1 METREL
7 GERIMAG
14 AQLLEGKVA
23 VVTGAGS
30 GIGRAI
36 AVMMAEAGARV
47 VVNDIGVSLTGEG
60 GSATPAEETLALI
73 KAAGSEGVISTDSVS
88 DPASAN
94 RIVQA
99 AIDHFGRIDIVANNA
114 GILRDAIFHK
124 LTPEDWLAVI
134 GVHLNGSF
142 FVSRAAAEHFRQQQS
157 GSFIHMTSGTGLA
170 GNVGQANYGAAKAG
184 IVGLSRCIALDMK
197 RYNVRS
203 NCISPFAWGRM
214 TGSIPTDT
222 EEKAAR
228 VAKLRMATPDKNA
241 PLAVFLG
248 SDAASDITGQ
258 IFGTRL
264 NEIYLFNQSRIIR
277 SVQQSEGWTPQSI
290 ADVAI
295 PALRSSFVSIQS
307 SVELITWDP
316 L

>member
-1 METREL
+1 MTESGR
-7 GERIMAG
+7 
-14 AQLLEGKVA
+14 LLEGKVA

-30 GIGRAI
+30 GIGKAI
-36 AVMMAEAGARV
+36 ATAMAQAGAKV
-47 VVNDIGVSLTGEG
+47 VVNDIGVSLSGEG
-60 GSATPAEETLALI
+60 GSGTPAEQTAGEI
-73 KAAGSEGVISTDSVS
+73 RAAGGEAVANTDSVS
-88 DPASAN
+88 DPASAD

-99 AIDHFGRIDIVANNA
+99 ALDNFGRVDIVANNA

-134 GVHLNGSF
+134 NVHLNGSF
-142 FVSRAAAEHFRQQQS
+142 FVSRAAAEHFRKQQS
-157 GSFIHMTSGTGLA
+157 GSYIHMTSGTGLA

-214 TGSIPTDT
+214 TSSIPTDT
-222 EEKAAR
+222 EEKAAL
-228 VAKLRMATPDKNA
+228 VAKLQKATPDKNA
-241 PLAVFLG
+241 PLAVYLG
-248 SDAASDITGQ
+248 SDAASDVTGQ

-277 SVQQSEGWTPQSI
+277 SVQLSDGWTPRTI
-290 ADVAI
+290 AEVAM
-295 PALRSSFVSIQS
+295 PALRSSLVSMQS